1 MTVARGTSAHDTGA
15 VADSVVSKE
24 GCMNTFPDPNDRGA
38 PIAGPEEGSSAP
50 VLSGHE
56 AYDERH
62 EKIGKVTDVLYDEQG
77 EPRWAVVN
85 PGMLH
90 RERYVPVEGAFMTD
104 AGEVVVAYS
113 KDTVKS
119 ARPANRDHILD
130 PVVERALEEHY
141 AVPHR

>member
-1 MTVARGTSAHDTGA
+1 MS
-15 VADSVVSKE
+15 
-24 GCMNTFPDPNDRGA
+24 TFPDPNDRGA
-38 PIAGPEEGSSAP
+38 PVPDPAEGTSAP

-56 AYDERH
+56 AFDDHH
-62 EKIGKVTDVLYDEQG
+62 EKIGKVTDVLYDEHG

-90 RERYVPVEGAFMTD
+90 RERYVPVDGAFLTD
-104 AGEVVVAYS
+104 TGEVVMAYS
-113 KDTVKS
+113 KDMVKS

-141 AVPHR
+141 ALPHR